1 MFDNH
6 SSFMD
11 FYGDVCEDPRDPIE
25 RKLAVIKKGRNVAF
39 GGKGSA
45 PDPNPGMLASAEAA
59 KVTADTQKQIAG
71 DSLAFYKQQY
81 ADLKPTLDKIM
92 KGQVDS
98 QDANNARAS
107 EYADYEKNTFRPL
120 EKQMVDAAKAYNTDS
135 KREEL
140 ARTASAD
147 VTQGFDS
154 ARGQLGRQLA
164 SAGVKANSN
173 RFAALNSNMLMQEA
187 LGRAG
192 AQNGA
197 RTQADQLG
205 YARMQDAASLGR
217 NLASNASTAYSVGIN
232 AGDSGGR
239 AAQAGGN
246 MMGQG
251 FQTAGNLYSGA
262 QQGYGTAGNIYGQEF
277 SGRMQ
282 GYQANQAASGALMSG
297 LGSLAGGWASGGF
310 AMPFA
315 DGGKV
320 KRRGLRFADG
330 MHVGA
335 GPVSGPGGPV
345 DDKVP
350 AMLSDG
356 EYVIPADTA
365 RAIGRDKLDKI
376 VKKTHTPAAVQRQRK
391 ALKGKK

>member
-1 MFDNH
+1 MFDKH
-6 SSFMD
+6 QSFMD

-25 RKLAVIKKGRNVAF
+25 RKLAVMKKGRNVAF
-39 GGKGSA
+39 GGKGGA

-59 KVTADTQKQIAG
+59 KVTADTQKKIAG
-71 DSLAFYKQQY
+71 DSLDFYKQQY
-81 ADLKPTLDKIM
+81 ADLQPTLQKIM
-92 KGQVDS
+92 QGQVNS
-98 QDANNARAS
+98 QEANNQRAS
-107 EYADYEKNTFRPL
+107 EYADYEKSTFRPL
-120 EKQMVDAAKAYNTDS
+120 EKQMVDAAKEYNTDS

-140 ARTASAD
+140 ARTAGAD
-147 VTQGFDS
+147 VSQAFDG
-154 ARGQLGRQLA
+154 AKGQLGRQLA
-164 SAGVKANSN
+164 ASGVKANSN
-173 RFAALNSNMLMQEA
+173 RFAALNTNLLMQEA
-187 LGRAG
+187 LGKAG
-192 AQNGA
+192 AMNGS

-205 YARMQDAASLGR
+205 YARLQDAASLGR
-217 NLASNASTAYSVGIN
+217 GLASNASTAYSVGIN
-232 AGDSGGR
+232 AGDSAGR
-239 AAQAGGN
+239 ASQTGTN

-282 GYQANQAASGALMSG
+282 GYQSDQAAM
-297 LGSLAGGWASGGF
+297 GSLIGGAAKLGATW
-310 AMPFA
+310 MMMA
-315 DGGKV
+315 DGGSAR
-320 KRRGLRFADG
+320 RRGLKFADG

-365 RAIGRDKLDKI
+365 RAIGKGNLDKI
-376 VKKTHTPAAVQRQRK
+376 VKKTHTPAAVQRKRK